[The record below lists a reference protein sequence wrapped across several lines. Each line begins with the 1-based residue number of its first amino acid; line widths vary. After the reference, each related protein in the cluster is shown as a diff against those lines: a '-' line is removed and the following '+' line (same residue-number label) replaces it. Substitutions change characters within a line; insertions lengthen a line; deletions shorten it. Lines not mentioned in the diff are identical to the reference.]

1 MIDVEQKLVL
11 GLFLSQEDLQFFNHF
26 LKEKKMMIAAKSEI
40 VSHIT
45 KQTLYF
51 GGDICNMSSYRIK
64 CNPEN
69 SNVIPRSQMSH
80 YSSMSI
86 CYLLSHFFFMYLIDV
101 YKMRLF
107 NSTGFL
113 ICGGPNGNA

>member
-26 LKEKKMMIAAKSEI
+26 LKGKKTMIAAKSEI

-69 SNVIPRSQMSH
+69 SNVSLFKH
-80 YSSMSI
+80 F
-86 CYLLSHFFFMYLIDV
+86 YLLSIVAIFFYV
-101 YKMRLF
+101 
-107 NSTGFL
+107 
-113 ICGGPNGNA
+113 PN